1 MRPFEYGLGLITI
14 LISLA
19 LADMMMCFHRLLRAG
34 PRVRWDGRVLVAAAL
49 VVLEIVRS
57 WYAEWTVRD
66 LAQAEVFH
74 NFLVQFAS
82 IIVLVLLAASSLP
95 DEMDE
100 HCDLSAFYES
110 NRRYFWGL
118 FALNQLFYALL
129 GLFVF
134 GVQQNSTGGP
144 IDLFNLLRMWT
155 PFAIYVLLACV
166 RVRILDYALPLAI
179 IAFYLFLYWNQT
191 LAG

>member
-1 MRPFEYGLGLITI
+1 MRPFEYGLGLVTI

-19 LADMMMCFHRLLRAG
+19 LADMVMCFHRLLRG
-34 PRVRWDGRVLVAAAL
+34 GRRVTWDGRVVVATAL

-57 WYAEWTVRD
+57 WYAEWTIRD

-74 NFLVQFAS
+74 VFLCQFVS

-95 DEMDE
+95 DEVGE

-118 FALNQLFYALL
+118 FALNQLMYALL

-134 GVQQNSTGGP
+134 GIQQNSAGGP
-144 IDLFNLLRMWT
+144 VDVFNLLRMFA
-155 PFAIYVLLACV
+155 PFALYVLLACV
-166 RVRILDYALPLAI
+166 RVHVLDYAIPIAI
-179 IAFYLFLYWNQT
+179 MAVYLFLYWNQA
-191 LAG
+191 LA